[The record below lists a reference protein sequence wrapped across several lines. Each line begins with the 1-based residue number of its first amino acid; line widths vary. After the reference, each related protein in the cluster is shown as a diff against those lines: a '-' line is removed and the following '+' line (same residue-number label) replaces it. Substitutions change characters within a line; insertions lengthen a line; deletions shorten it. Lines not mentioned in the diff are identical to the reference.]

1 MALARKRVGTFT
13 AVGPAAIVRPTSPSE
28 IAQVLTDAKRYPSPV
43 RPIGSGSSTTRCTTA
58 NGGTV
63 IDLSDMNRVLKID
76 ADTVTVQP
84 GISLA
89 ELAEILAEQGK
100 ELVGG
105 FDLANRT
112 VGGAVFGA
120 GLEATIAGDAG
131 QFAAHAV
138 QMKIVSPTGRKF
150 VVNEKTKSLLAA
162 LRLSY
167 GLLGIAYE
175 ITLRIRPIQGF
186 VVQTAHTGFK
196 EFAKLG
202 PRLAAA
208 GSGVKLYLL
217 PFRDHVYMEL
227 RRPAGQTAAPGTK
240 LAWRLKDWAVY
251 SALPGAARSIAF
263 ALPVRQLRYPL
274 IDSLSEATHVLFGNP
289 LVRNGSNAV
298 EQSGRFRSLG
308 SASRYTYCTWAFP
321 AAEFGAVALGYKL
334 FCKEHYARTGFR
346 CDMPTIGFRLNQ
358 DKSSLL
364 SPSFDGPMITLS
376 ALSTQTNGWD
386 DFVLDF
392 AEFAA
397 EHRGVP
403 FFNQTRNAT
412 AEVVSGRF
420 ERRLS
425 FFAKVRREM
434 DPRDRMLNP
443 YFATYFAAS

>member
-1 MALARKRVGTFT
+1 MSTALARKRPSPFT
-13 AVGPAAIVRPTSPSE
+13 AVGPSSVVRPTSPSE
-28 IAQVLTDAKRYPSPV
+28 IAQVLADSRRYPSPI
-43 RPIGSGSSTTRCTTA
+43 RPVGSGSSTTRCTTT

-63 IDLSDMNRVLKID
+63 LDLGDMNRVLRID
-76 ADTVTVQP
+76 RDTVTVQP
-84 GISLA
+84 GITLA
-89 ELAEILAEQGK
+89 ELAEILSDEGK

-112 VGGAVFGA
+112 VAGAVCAA
-120 GLEATIAGDAG
+120 GLEASIAGDAG
-131 QFAAHAV
+131 QFASHAV
-138 QMKIVSPTGRKF
+138 QIKVVSPTGRKF
-150 VVNEKTKSLLAA
+150 VVNESTKSLITL

-167 GLLGIAYE
+167 GLLGIVYE
-175 ITLRIRPIQGF
+175 ITLRIRPVQGF
-186 VVQTAHTGFK
+186 TVQTAHTDFK

-202 PRLAAA
+202 PRLAAP
-208 GSGVKLYLL
+208 GSGLKLYLL
-217 PFRDHVYMEL
+217 PFRDHIYMEL
-227 RRPAGQTAAPGTK
+227 RRPGTSSAGGKK

-263 ALPVRQLRYPL
+263 ALPIRQLRYPL
-274 IDSLSEATHVLFGNP
+274 IDSLSEATQTLIGNP
-289 LVRNGSNAV
+289 FVRSGSNAV
-298 EQSGRFRSLG
+298 EQSGRFRVLTG
-308 SASRYTYCTWAFP
+308 RSRFTYCTWAFP
-321 AAEFGAVALGYKL
+321 AADFGAVALAYKL

-358 DKSSLL
+358 DKTALL

-376 ALSTQTNGWD
+376 ALSTQMDGWD

-412 AEVVSGRF
+412 SDLVSARF
-420 ERRLS
+420 DRRLS

-434 DPRDRMLNP
+434 DPQDRMLNQ
-443 YFATYFAAS
+443 FFAAYMS

>member
-1 MALARKRVGTFT
+1 MSAVALRKRSSPF
-13 AVGPAAIVRPTSPSE
+13 AAFGPSSIVSPTTPTE
-28 IAQVLTDAKRYPSPV
+28 IAQILTDTRRYPSPV
-43 RPIGSGSSTTRCTTA
+43 RPVGSGSSTTRCATA

-63 IDLSDMNRVLKID
+63 IDLGEMNRVLRID
-76 ADTVTVQP
+76 RDTVTVQP

-89 ELAEILAEQGK
+89 ELAEILAEEGK

-112 VGGAVFGA
+112 VGGAVCAA
-120 GLEATIAGDAG
+120 GLEASIAGDAG

-138 QMKIVSPTGRKF
+138 QIKVVSPTGRKF
-150 VVNEKTKSLLAA
+150 VVNESTKSLITL

-167 GLLGIAYE
+167 GLLGVVYE
-175 ITLRIRPIQGF
+175 ITLRIRPVRGF
-186 VVQTAHTGFK
+186 TVQTAHTDFK

-202 PRLAAA
+202 PRLAAP
-208 GSGVKLYLL
+208 GSGLKLYLL
-217 PFRDHVYMEL
+217 PFRDHIYMEL
-227 RRPAGQTAAPGTK
+227 RRPGTTGAGGKK

-263 ALPVRQLRYPL
+263 ALPIRQLRYPL
-274 IDSLSEATHVLFGNP
+274 IDSLSEATQTLIGNP
-289 LVRNGSNAV
+289 FVRSGSNAV
-298 EQSGRFRSLG
+298 EQSGRFRVLTG
-308 SASRYTYCTWAFP
+308 RSRFTYCTWAFP
-321 AAEFGAVALGYKL
+321 AADFGAVALAYKL

-358 DKSSLL
+358 DKTALL
-364 SPSFDGPMITLS
+364 SPSFDGPLITLS
-376 ALSTQTNGWD
+376 ALSTQMDGWD

-412 AEVVSGRF
+412 SDWVASRF
-420 ERRLS
+420 DRRLA
-425 FFAKVRREM
+425 FFARVRREL
-434 DPRDRMLNP
+434 DPHDRMLNQ
-443 YFATYFAAS
+443 YFATYMT